1 MVPAD
6 VQRGGYLRVGSGAE
20 RNVVK
25 IFDEV
30 GEAADVFMPTRL
42 PRRKL
47 NRRESEVAA
56 PSRRKRSLK
65 GYGTWRY

>member
-47 NRRESEVAA
+47 TVVNQK
-56 PSRRKRSLK
+56 SRRLLDGKDP
-65 GYGTWRY
+65 